1 MRRAITVCAAL
12 ALCGLTGGTWA
23 ASSSGDTA
31 ENIKAAVNNP
41 ARPERDRQRDVN
53 RKPEQVL
60 AFAQVRPGLRIAE
73 LEPAGGYFTRIL
85 CKAVGSSGH
94 VYAVN
99 FNLHFSPEQMKRM
112 AGRNMGPP
120 PEPKTDCDNITYSV
134 QASTAL
140 NLPSDLDMVWTAE
153 NYHDFRIPEFGSA
166 DMRTF
171 NQTVFN
177 ALKPGGVFIVEDH
190 AAAAGSGA
198 RDSATLHR
206 IDPALVKQ
214 ELESAGF
221 KYVGQSRI
229 LHNPNDAHTDMV
241 FKTVDRTDRFLF
253 KFRKPS

>member
-1 MRRAITVCAAL
+1 MRSAITVCAAL
-12 ALCGLTGGTWA
+12 ALCGVAGATSA
-23 ASSSGDTA
+23 ASSSADVP
-31 ENIKAAVNNP
+31 ENIKAAVANP

-53 RKPEQVL
+53 RRPEQVL
-60 AFAQVRPGLRIAE
+60 AFAGVRSGLRIAE
-73 LEPAGGYFTRIL
+73 LEPASGYFTRIL

-94 VYAVN
+94 IYAIN
-99 FNLHFSPEQMKRM
+99 FTLHFSPEQMKRM

-120 PEPKTDCDNITYSV
+120 PAPQTDCDNITYSV

-166 DMRTF
+166 DVRTF

-198 RDSATLHR
+198 RDTATLHR

-221 KYVGQSRI
+221 KYAGQSQI
-229 LHNPNDAHTDMV
+229 LHNPKDAHTDMV

-253 KFRKPS
+253 KFRKPE